1 MPPIIVIAGPTASG
15 KSKLAVEM
23 AAALGGG
30 VVNAD
35 SMQVYRELRVLTAR
49 PGPED
54 EQRAPHRLYGVLPA
68 WERCSAARWREMALA
83 ALGEGAARPAVVCGG
98 TGFYIEALLHGLSDM
113 PETAPGV
120 EAAARARRETLGA
133 AGFHREVAAR
143 DPELARRVPP
153 GDRQRLLRAWALF
166 EATGRPLSEWQ
177 AGPRPAPLSAWTVLL
192 DPPRERLNARI
203 EERFR
208 TMLASGALEEADR
221 LRGLDPDLPAMK
233 ALGLPELHAHL
244 AGKIALDEAESRAVH
259 ATRRFAKRQ
268 RTWFRNRLRP
278 DAVFRQ
284 DYSPELP
291 AAAMAALPQ
300 DIRGPRQ
307 PAGKPFP
314 RRRIGPPAC

>member
-15 KSKLAVEM
+15 KSKLALEM
-23 AAALGGG
+23 AAALGCG

-49 PGPED
+49 PGPAE
-54 EQRAPHRLYGVLPA
+54 EERAPHRLYGVLPA

-83 ALGEGAARPAVVCGG
+83 ALAGEEAHPAILCGG

-113 PETAPGV
+113 PDTAPGI
-120 EAAARARRETLGA
+120 EAAARARREALGA
-133 AGFHREVAAR
+133 EGFHREVAAR

-153 GDRQRLLRAWALF
+153 GDRQRLLRAWAVF

-177 AGPRPAPLSAWTVLL
+177 AGPRPAPLRAWTILL
-192 DPPRERLNARI
+192 DPPRERLRARI
-203 EERFR
+203 EARFR
-208 TMLASGALEEADR
+208 AMLAAGALEEADR

-244 AGKIALDEAESRAVH
+244 AGKIALDEAERRAVF

-268 RTWFRNRLRP
+268 RTWFRNRLRA
-278 DAVFRQ
+278 DATFRQ
-284 DYSPELP
+284 DYSPGLL
-291 AAAMAALPQ
+291 AAAMAGLPR
-300 DIRGPRQ
+300 DLRGPE
-307 PAGKPFP
+307 PASP
-314 RRRIGPPAC
+314 

>member
-23 AAALGGG
+23 AAALGGR

-54 EQRAPHRLYGVLPA
+54 EARAPHRLYGVLPA
-68 WERCSAARWREMALA
+68 WERCSAARWREMALETLSEA
-83 ALGEGAARPAVVCGG
+83 DAGPLVFCGG
-98 TGFYIEALLHGLSDM
+98 TGFYIEALLYGLSDM
-113 PETAPGV
+113 PEVAPEI
-120 EAAARARRETLGA
+120 EAAARSRREALGGE
-133 AGFHREVAAR
+133 GFHREVAAR

-153 GDRQRLLRAWALF
+153 GDRQRLLRAWAVF
-166 EATGRPLSEWQ
+166 EATGIPLSDWQ
-177 AGPRPAPLSAWTVLL
+177 ARPRPAPLSAWTVLL
-192 DPPRERLNARI
+192 DPPRERLRARI

-208 TMLASGALEEADR
+208 SMLAAGALEEADR

-233 ALGLPELHAHL
+233 ALGLPALHACL
-244 AGKIALDEAESRAVH
+244 AGEIPLDEAERRAVF

-268 RTWFRNRLRP
+268 RTWFRNRLRA

-284 DYSPELP
+284 DYSPTLP
-291 AAAMAALPQ
+291 AAAIAGLP
-300 DIRGPRQ
+300 RAVHSP
-307 PAGKPFP
+307 
-314 RRRIGPPAC
+314 